1 MIWELFIL
9 YIMGIYF
16 IYSVQ
21 KTSLKEDKEFLN
33 SIIPT
38 QILQK
43 IVLQLLNMI
52 IDIAVIS
59 IYTAIWD

>member
-21 KTSLKEDKEFLN
+21 KTSLKEDKEF
-33 SIIPT
+33 
-38 QILQK
+38 
-43 IVLQLLNMI
+43 
-52 IDIAVIS
+52 
-59 IYTAIWD
+59 